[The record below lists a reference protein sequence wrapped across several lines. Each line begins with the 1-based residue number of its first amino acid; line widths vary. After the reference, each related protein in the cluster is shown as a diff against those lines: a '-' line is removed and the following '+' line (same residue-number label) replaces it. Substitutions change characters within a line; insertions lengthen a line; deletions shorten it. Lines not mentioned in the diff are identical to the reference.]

1 MSKQIFRP
9 FFKGLG
15 VLVPVFLVV
24 YILYWSIYGMEM
36 VLKKVLISI
45 LPYGWYLPGLG
56 IGMVIVAVFLVG
68 LLMYP
73 WVTRKMIQSIEKLF
87 RKVPVVGTIYSS
99 IHDVMDLFDGG
110 IKEKLGRPV
119 LVDLPRLETKTI
131 GFLMR
136 EGTTGLGEAV
146 AEDSVVVYL
155 QMSYQLGGYSLIV
168 PRDRVQRVDMS
179 VEKALQWVLTAGVSA
194 SRDAKPAGGESR

>member
-1 MSKQIFRP
+1 MSKQVFRP

-24 YILYWSIYGMEM
+24 YILYLSIFGMETM
-36 VLKKVLISI
+36 LKKALTSI

-56 IGMVIVAVFLVG
+56 IAVVVVALYLVG

-87 RKVPVVGTIYSS
+87 RRLPVVGTIYSS
-99 IHDVMDLFDGG
+99 VHDVVDLFDGG

-119 LVDLPRLETKTI
+119 LVDFPGFELKTL

-136 EGTTGLGEAV
+136 KSTSELSQTQVVE
-146 AEDSVVVYL
+146 EDTVVVYL
-155 QMSYQLGGYSLIV
+155 QMSYQLGGYAIIV
-168 PRDRVQRVDMS
+168 PKDRIHPLDMS
-179 VEKALQWVLTAGVSA
+179 VEQALQWVLTAGISL
-194 SRDAKPAGGESR
+194 SKHRKSE